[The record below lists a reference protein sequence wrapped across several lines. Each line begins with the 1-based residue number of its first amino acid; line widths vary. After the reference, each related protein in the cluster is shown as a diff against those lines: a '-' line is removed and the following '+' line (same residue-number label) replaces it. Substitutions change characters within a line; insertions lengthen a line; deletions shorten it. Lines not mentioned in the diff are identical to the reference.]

1 MPIANKYSLSEIMPA
16 IEYYFEKTGRRVTFE
31 YSVVEGVNDNKAE
44 AMELV
49 KLIRSMKNGGKLQC
63 HVNLIPVN
71 PIKERDWKR
80 PDRSKVEAF
89 QHILERNGITA
100 TIRREM
106 GSDISGSCGQLRRDY
121 LETEGI
127 DSRA

>member
-1 MPIANKYSLSEIMPA
+1 M
-16 IEYYFEKTGRRVTFE
+16 
-31 YSVVEGVNDNKAE
+31 
-44 AMELV
+44 
-49 KLIRSMKNGGKLQC
+49 KLILSMKNGGELRC
-63 HVNLIPVN
+63 HG
-71 PIKERDWKR
+71 ERDWKR

-89 QHILERNGITA
+89 QHILERNGIAA

-127 DSRA
+127 DSKA